1 MDLRGKPKSGKTTGG
16 GSREPIHYIL
26 ECYRDRREITKGERA
41 TWWKCFGFGFNQ
53 TRKLHT
59 NTIDRMICV

>member
-26 ECYRDRREITKGERA
+26 ECYRDMIEITKGERA
-41 TWWKCFGFGFNQ
+41 TWWKMF
-53 TRKLHT
+53 
-59 NTIDRMICV
+59 